1 MHVFLALLNSL
12 TVMSQQAEVLWENTG
27 ENFKGTSL
35 KGTGLMGGGVGIM
48 CNSGLSWMKGKQRRG
63 LAGDLVEVSGWEAV
77 TTALPVVFFGVSGNF
92 RCCTTG
98 RGGWMVKGVGEWV
111 GVKWFAVCEANNT

>member
-48 CNSGLSWMKGKQRRG
+48 CNSGLSWMKGKQRG
-63 LAGDLVEVSGWEAV
+63 LSWGLGGGERLG
-77 TTALPVVFFGVSGNF
+77 SGNNSL
-92 RCCTTG
+92 T
-98 RGGWMVKGVGEWV
+98 RGIFWGVG
-111 GVKWFAVCEANNT
+111 